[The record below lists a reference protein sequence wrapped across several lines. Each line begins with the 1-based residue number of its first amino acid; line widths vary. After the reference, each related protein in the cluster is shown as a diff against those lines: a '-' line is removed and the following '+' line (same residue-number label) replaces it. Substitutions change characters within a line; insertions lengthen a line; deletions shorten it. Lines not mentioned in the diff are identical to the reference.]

1 MTIDDIKALIASDE
15 SRTLGLKKTTG
26 ELKDGMHA
34 ACAFLN
40 TDGGWLSWGSG
51 IHRIIEACQEQG
63 VEEPTWRWDGA
74 FVYVTFKRSTK
85 VVSDTGKDSLRGND
99 TIDRNPE
106 SIESKGESKGE
117 SNKDKVIDLLA
128 RNGELS
134 LPEIA
139 SLIGLSLGGVEK
151 IVRQLKRMAY
161 YIVKGLPKQDNG

>member
-15 SRTLGLKKTTG
+15 SRTLELNETTG

-40 TDGGWLSWGSG
+40 TDGGCLSWGSG

-74 FVYVTFKRSTK
+74 FVYVTFKRPTK

-106 SIESKGESKGE
+106 FLESKGESKGE